1 MKKKV
6 NTLTLTSVLVT
17 VAHCK
22 TNDEPVEAVVDD
34 AYAQLVMMD
43 PQPVAEVGVVGV
55 VAVEARAASLVGAF
69 LLGHLFVNLLG
80 EASALVFEF

>member
-1 MKKKV
+1 MKKGLYF
-6 NTLTLTSVLVT
+6 NPTSVLVT

-22 TNDEPVEAVVDD
+22 TYDEPVEAVVDD

-55 VAVEARAASLVGAF
+55 VAVEAGAASLVGAF
-69 LLGHLFVNLLG
+69 LLGHLFLNPLG